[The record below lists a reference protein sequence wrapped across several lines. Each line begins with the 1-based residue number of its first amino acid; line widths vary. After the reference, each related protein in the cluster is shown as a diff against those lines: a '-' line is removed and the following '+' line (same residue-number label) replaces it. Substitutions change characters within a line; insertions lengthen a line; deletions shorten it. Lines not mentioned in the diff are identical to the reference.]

1 MGGDGGKDEVCAA
14 SATSGG
20 AAGSRPADR
29 LARSS
34 GLAASWRAFQ
44 RHATAEPA
52 STLHIRSGRDGSRG
66 VVAKWTRLRL
76 FRNGISRNR
85 VRATGQEMRQE
96 TRKETEPTTSA
107 TTCNV
112 QRATFNVQRA
122 TFNVQRSTLYVVPNE
137 LSGEDPYVETAVDF
151 CSPLA
156 SSLEVR
162 PASAHMRVSGKVN
175 RKAPKYHWWR

>member
-1 MGGDGGKDEVCAA
+1 MICICLPNYRPA
-14 SATSGG
+14 STMHNKRFSVPPTKR
-20 AAGSRPADR
+20 SADR

-85 VRATGQEMRQE
+85 VRATAARNAARNAERNGTDNQRDH
-96 TRKETEPTTSA
+96 
-107 TTCNV
+107 V
-112 QRATFNVQRA
+112 QRSTC
-122 TFNVQRSTLYVVPNE
+122 NVQRSTLYVVPNE